1 MLFQLTDEQL
11 CKAQFEM
18 SYLADTYALYLGSLR
33 RYQVI
38 KDQYHGKG
46 DRSVRETAN
55 MVGFKLP
62 HDP

>member
-1 MLFQLTDEQL
+1 VTDEQL

-18 SYLADTYALYLGSLR
+18 AYLADTYACYLGSLR
-33 RYQVI
+33 RYHSI

-46 DRSVRETAN
+46 ERSIESTAN

-62 HDP
+62 HDPK